1 MKSSTDIEEYIRAA
15 RPEVQDV
22 LRKMR
27 QVIKAAAPEATE
39 AIKYGMPTFVFH
51 GNLVHFA
58 AMKEHIGFYPTSS
71 PIVVFKEELSR
82 YKTSKGAVRFPIGE
96 PIPFGLVR
104 KIVRF
109 RAKQNLAEANEK

>member
-1 MKSSTDIEEYIRAA
+1 MKSSSDIDEYIRAA
-15 RPEVQDV
+15 PPEVQDI

-27 QVIKAAAPEATE
+27 QVIKAAAPQATE
-39 AIKYGMPTFVFH
+39 AIKYRMPTFVFH

-58 AMKEHIGFYPTSS
+58 AMKEHIGFYPTAS
-71 PIVVFKEELSR
+71 PIVVFRQELSR

-96 PIPFGLVR
+96 RIPFGLIG

-109 RAKQNLAEANEK
+109 RVKQSLAKARNK